1 MLLIGWMQNNG
12 RNKTLSTSIND
23 ILSYAETRQDS
34 VMFLFFLSATDESKR
49 ILRFLKGRM
58 SYITKILHLIGFN
71 SLTLE
76 QVNDVVR
83 NDNTSHFLDNE
94 NIIERALAH
103 WILLKS
109 LPCIEYI
116 FTWSQILCLRV
127 NVNISTVSALIT
139 DFSDKNWQTILKYFL
154 GKNIIL
160 NFTSKRNKALQRMS
174 TDFNMFLSDDKKND
188 KVFSESI
195 NDSRS
200 EYKIDDTEYAIYLN
214 LLNDFNLEK
223 VLNLFQF
230 QELKKMKKS
239 RRIIK

>member
-1 MLLIGWMQNNG
+1 
-12 RNKTLSTSIND
+12 
-23 ILSYAETRQDS
+23 
-34 VMFLFFLSATDESKR
+34 
-49 ILRFLKGRM
+49 
-58 SYITKILHLIGFN
+58 
-71 SLTLE
+71 
-76 QVNDVVR
+76 
-83 NDNTSHFLDNE
+83 
-94 NIIERALAH
+94 
-103 WILLKS
+103 
-109 LPCIEYI
+109 
-116 FTWSQILCLRV
+116 
-127 NVNISTVSALIT
+127 
-139 DFSDKNWQTILKYFL
+139 
-154 GKNIIL
+154 
-160 NFTSKRNKALQRMS
+160 MS

>member
-1 MLLIGWMQNNG
+1 MQNNG

-103 WILLKS
+103 
-109 LPCIEYI
+109 
-116 FTWSQILCLRV
+116 
-127 NVNISTVSALIT
+127 
-139 DFSDKNWQTILKYFL
+139 
-154 GKNIIL
+154 
-160 NFTSKRNKALQRMS
+160 
-174 TDFNMFLSDDKKND
+174 
-188 KVFSESI
+188 
-195 NDSRS
+195 
-200 EYKIDDTEYAIYLN
+200 
-214 LLNDFNLEK
+214 
-223 VLNLFQF
+223 
-230 QELKKMKKS
+230 
-239 RRIIK
+239 